1 MEQPLVDFD
10 PRLQGPFS
18 MIIAGPSNSGK
29 THLVSTLINC
39 ADELITPHVDK
50 VLYYY
55 GQWQPAFETMNLRI
69 QFRQGLPAKEEL
81 ELNELNTPNKV
92 HTLCIVDDL
101 MKESDKEILCDIFTK
116 GSHHWFVSI
125 IYITQNIFENT
136 PAYRT
141 MSTNASYLVMFKN
154 PRNMAQIMPISRQVF
169 PKTPNFLTEVYNG
182 ETTEPHSY
190 IVADFKQATP
200 QRFRVRSSITSPL
213 NQLIFTSN

>member
-1 MEQPLVDFD
+1 MDHSLVDFD

-29 THLVSTLINC
+29 THLVSTLINN
-39 ADELITPHVDK
+39 ADDLIVPQIDK
-50 VLYYY
+50 VIYYY
-55 GQWQPAFETMNLRI
+55 GQWQPAFKNMNARI
-69 QFRQGLPAKEEL
+69 QFKQGLPSKEEL
-81 ELNELNTPNKV
+81 ETTNDNNKL

-101 MKESDKEILCDIFTK
+101 MKENDKEVLCDIFTK

-169 PKTPNFLTEVYNG
+169 PKKTNFLTEVYNG

-200 QRFRVRSSITSPL
+200 HQFRIRSSITSPE
-213 NQLIFTSN
+213 NQLVFVAN